1 MFNSSLLTIHMVIQV
16 WILYLLRDE
25 SPVSLYTGIL
35 PWWLSTNFSIHP
47 ECHAPCS
54 LLCLLNAYSLFIYFF
69 NINITQRRE
78 SGFPGSSVIKN
89 PSANA
94 GDMGSVPGLG
104 RFHGEGNDNPLQYSC
119 LKNPMDRE
127 AWQATIQ
134 RVTKTK
140 HTEESLF

>member
-1 MFNSSLLTIHMVIQV
+1 MFNRDLLIIYMVIQI
-16 WILYLLRDE
+16 WILYILRDK
-25 SPVSLYTGIL
+25 SLGSLYTGIL
-35 PWWLSTNFSIHP
+35 PLCLSTNFSFHP

-54 LLCLLNAYSLFIYFF
+54 LLYLFNAYSFFIFF

-94 GDMGSVPGLG
+94 GDTGSVPGLG

-127 AWQATIQ
+127 AWWATIQ
-134 RVTKTK
+134 RVAKTK
-140 HTEESLF
+140 HTKGSLF